1 MALVR
6 FLSVSVFSEQPSM
19 SLKKLML
26 LYSHFHGGALDVRR
40 ISSGHALKISVTQG
54 LPGCFSGGRGGRSYL
69 YGLCLSLLKVTM
81 DHSKH

>member
-26 LYSHFHGGALDVRR
+26 LYSHFHGGVLDGGR

-54 LPGCFSGGRGGRSYL
+54 LPGCFSGGRGDDLIFMVCASPY
-69 YGLCLSLLKVTM
+69 
-81 DHSKH
+81 